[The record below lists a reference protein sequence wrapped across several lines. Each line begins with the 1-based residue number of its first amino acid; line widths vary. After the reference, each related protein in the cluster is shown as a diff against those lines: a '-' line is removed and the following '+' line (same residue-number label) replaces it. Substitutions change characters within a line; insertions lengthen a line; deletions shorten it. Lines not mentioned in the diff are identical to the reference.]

1 MKNFINKIK
10 ANKGD
15 ETVNYPMLIVIGI
28 LLVAVIIGAIVP
40 AVTKS
45 IQGSGNYIES
55 QTACAMQG
63 KTYNSTTGLC
73 E

>member
-15 ETVNYPMLIVIGI
+15 ETVNYPMLIIIGI
-28 LLVAVIIGAIVP
+28 MLIAAIISFIVP
-40 AVTKS
+40 AVK
-45 IQGSGNYIES
+45 GSVENSGKFISE
-55 QTACAMQG
+55 QTCIAQG
-63 KTYNSTTGLC
+63 KTYNSNNNAC

>member
-15 ETVNYPMLIVIGI
+15 ETVNYPMLIIIGI
-28 LLVAVIIGAIVP
+28 LLVAVIMGVIVP
-40 AVTKS
+40 AVRTS
-45 IQGSGNYIES
+45 ITSSGSYITE
-55 QTACAMQG
+55 QTACAQQG
-63 KTYNSTTGLC
+63 KVYNSTTKAC

>member
-15 ETVNYPMLIVIGI
+15 ETVNYPMLIIIGI
-28 LLVAVIIGAIVP
+28 LLVAVIMGVIVP
-40 AVTKS
+40 AVRTS
-45 IQGSGNYIES
+45 ITSSGSYITE
-55 QTACAMQG
+55 QTACAQQG
-63 KTYNSTTGLC
+63 LTYNSETNAC

>member
-15 ETVNYPMLIVIGI
+15 ETVNYPMLIIIGI
-28 LLVAVIIGAIVP
+28 LLVAIIIGAIVP
-40 AVTKS
+40 AVRS
-45 IQGSGNYIES
+45 SIES
-55 QTACAMQG
+55 SGDYISHQTACAQQE
-63 KTYNSTTGLC
+63 KTYNSTTQAC